1 MSALPWTSVQPLSVL
16 GTGSALPGIA
26 IETPALLAR
35 MKQRFGFARDH
46 QAQVVA
52 DRMAITSRHLCRD
65 FQTCDEDARPGDSN
79 PELAARAV
87 QRALADAGLTIS
99 DVRFLIGH
107 TATPAREL
115 PANIALVADILRY
128 PGPHAELRQACTGF
142 ASALVM
148 AHGLIAMGSGP
159 VAIVGSET
167 GSLFFDPS
175 DLNDD
180 SGQLVNMVQ
189 MGDGAGAI
197 IVSAATP
204 LGPKISASWY
214 GAIGLDRPPGIARNQ
229 RDHRFEHDF
238 GAIRATGHQL
248 FDAGAAAA
256 GALGVDLATAQ
267 HIIPHQVSGR
277 IGALAAAHFGLAESQ
292 FFVNADHRGNT
303 GSAAIWIAFD
313 ELRKSMTVR
322 DNLVVLGAEA
332 SKFMYGGFAYQHG

>member
-1 MSALPWTSVQPLSVL
+1 VSAFPWMSAQRLSVL
-16 GTGSALPGIA
+16 GTGSALPGRSID
-26 IETPALLAR
+26 TPALIAQ
-35 MKQRFGFARDH
+35 MCERFGFARAY
-46 QAQVVA
+46 QAKVVA
-52 DRMAITSRHLCRD
+52 DRMAITSRHFCRD
-65 FQTCDEDARPGDSN
+65 FETCKETARPGDSN
-79 PELAARAV
+79 PELAARAI
-87 QRALADAGLTIS
+87 QRALADAGLAIS
-99 DVRFLIGH
+99 DVCFLIGH

-128 PGPHAELRQACTGF
+128 RGPHAELRQACTGF
-142 ASALVM
+142 ASALVL
-148 AHGLIAMGSGP
+148 AHGLIATGSGP

-197 IVSAATP
+197 IVSAP
-204 LGPKISASWY
+204 KPFGPKISATWY
-214 GAIGLDRPPGIARNQ
+214 GALGLDHRPGISRDQ
-229 RDHRFEHDF
+229 RHHRFEHDF

-248 FDAGAAAA
+248 FDAGATAAA
-256 GALGVDLATAQ
+256 ALGVNLATAQ

-277 IGALAAAHFGLAESQ
+277 IGALAAAHFGLAEGQ

-332 SKFMYGGFAYQHG
+332 SKFMYGGFAYDHG